1 MAKAAK
7 GSRVRIHF
15 TGTLED
21 GTVFDTT
28 LETGGCSDDACS
40 DDACSDDACSDDA
53 CGCGETGPMDL
64 VLGNGDFFPQVE
76 DALIGMAPGDKKT
89 LTIAFADAFGDY
101 DEERVFSIARSD
113 FPTDLDPEVDQNL
126 ELIGDDGEAMIVSVV
141 EVDAESVVLDAN
153 HPLAGE
159 DLHFEIELV
168 EIL

>member
-1 MAKAAK
+1 MAKAVK

-28 LETGGCSDDACS
+28 LETGGCNDDACS
-40 DDACSDDACSDDA
+40 DDSCSDDA

-76 DALIGMAPGDKKT
+76 EAVIGMAPGDKKT
-89 LTIAFADAFGDY
+89 LTIPFADAFGDY
-101 DEERVFSIARSD
+101 DEERVFSIARSE
-113 FPTDLDPEVDQNL
+113 FPSDLDPDVDQNL
-126 ELIGDDGEAMIVSVV
+126 ELIGDDGESMIVTVV

-159 DLHFEIELV
+159 DLNFEIELV